1 VPLNTGSQS
10 LRNVAPKTTLT
21 SSQKLLIPASA
32 AVGGQSKNAV
42 AIPASALSQ
51 LASGQAVLS
60 TSPNVGNI
68 VVLPAQ
74 YIQQQVQYSFMFF
87 IIQFT
92 FLSYGLILN

>member
-21 SSQKLLIPASA
+21 SSQKLLIPAAAAAA

-87 IIQFT
+87 IIQLACLS
-92 FLSYGLILN
+92 FL